1 MTLRHMKIFVVVYQ
15 EMNITKA
22 AGILHMT
29 QPAVTR
35 SIQELEYHYGIQLFE
50 RLNHKLYKTRLSD
63 EFYSYALHMTDS
75 FDLME
80 KRFKDQDKL
89 GFLRVG
95 ASITLGNHL
104 MPKALCRLKEE
115 DSSFEIKVMVSNG
128 ESLQRALLDNKIDL
142 AFIEGNFS
150 SDYLCSEQ
158 FMKDRLVLIMSPG
171 YELYQKDK
179 IYLRDL
185 IACPLLLREKGS
197 AGRSFVDHIFESH
210 DLVLNPIWESTS
222 TEALVKA
229 VGSGLG
235 ISLLPE
241 QLVKDGLLS
250 GRIVSRDVEEESFE
264 RTNYILW
271 HKNKYL
277 TPSINHFISICREI
291 SEEL

>member
-1 MTLRHMKIFVVVYQ
+1 
-15 EMNITKA
+15 
-22 AGILHMT
+22 MT

-150 SDYLCSEQ
+150 SDYLCSEP

-197 AGRSFVDHIFESH
+197 AGRSFVDHIFEPFTQDSA
-210 DLVLNPIWESTS
+210 DARSVYQ
-222 TEALVKA
+222 
-229 VGSGLG
+229 
-235 ISLLPE
+235 LPE